1 VSTHSLNVSLPLPSR
16 RGVTVALVAALVG
29 AAVAVLALGSGSH
42 QDASPQAQRAGI
54 KGTSLRGSGF
64 SIGVPNGWH
73 ALSPVARAGVPGHP
87 VAVLQSADGHGLV
100 VVRKTAAPRNS
111 SLQSLAKSLTAGFQ
125 KRYSDFSFVSAH
137 VQRLRGGNAFLY
149 TFLRTKAGTAQS
161 VALTST
167 GGASFTI
174 DSAVQ
179 SGNQRSAAEV
189 AAIVRSFGP

>member
-1 VSTHSLNVSLPLPSR
+1 
-16 RGVTVALVAALVG
+16 VA
-29 AAVAVLALGSGSH
+29 
-42 QDASPQAQRAGI
+42 
-54 KGTSLRGSGF
+54 
-64 SIGVPNGWH
+64 
-73 ALSPVARAGVPGHP
+73 GHP

-100 VVRKTAAPRNS
+100 VVRKTATPKDR

-125 KRYSDFSFVSAH
+125 KRYADFSFVSAR
-137 VQRLRGGNAFLY
+137 VERLRGGPGFLY
-149 TFLRTKAGTAQS
+149 TFLRTKTGTAQS
-161 VALTST
+161 VALTSV